1 MVYYMGYYNNIK
13 VTDMKQTLELL
24 KNKSI
29 DQIKS
34 TTSLNELDQL
44 KSRLLG
50 KKSDLSQL
58 LKDLPTLPV
67 EDRPIM
73 GKLAND
79 IKQVISSAIKQQHT
93 ELHHAARKQ
102 ALAHKSEDISL
113 PTFGA
118 PKGHHHPITLVTK
131 QICSILTRCGFSI
144 KQGPNIESDFYNF
157 EALNIPED
165 HPARDMH
172 DTFYLKDFNVLRTHT
187 SPVQIRTMLGQ
198 KPPIKIIAPGK
209 VYRCDADTSHSPVFH
224 QVELFGHDKQIRL
237 RSSYCPFTEPSVEV
251 DVEYTTNGKTR
262 WLEIMG
268 AGMVHHNVFKHVDID
283 TENYSGYAFGCG
295 VERIAMILYQID
307 NIRLFYENDQRFL
320 KQF

>member
-13 VTDMKQTLELL
+13 VTDMKQTLESL

-58 LKDLPTLPV
+58 LKDLPTLPA

-93 ELHHAARKQ
+93 ELHHLARKQ

-131 QICSILTRCGFSI
+131 QI
-144 KQGPNIESDFYNF
+144 
-157 EALNIPED
+157 
-165 HPARDMH
+165 
-172 DTFYLKDFNVLRTHT
+172 V
-187 SPVQIRTMLGQ
+187 
-198 KPPIKIIAPGK
+198 
-209 VYRCDADTSHSPVFH
+209 
-224 QVELFGHDKQIRL
+224 
-237 RSSYCPFTEPSVEV
+237 
-251 DVEYTTNGKTR
+251 
-262 WLEIMG
+262 
-268 AGMVHHNVFKHVDID
+268 
-283 TENYSGYAFGCG
+283 
-295 VERIAMILYQID
+295 
-307 NIRLFYENDQRFL
+307 
-320 KQF
+320 